1 VARNGRL
8 GAALAFLGAFVP
20 GAIISFFTAGPALF
34 ADGPF
39 AERPPALVASIAAFA
54 VLGAAI
60 GAVAPT
66 RWKAAAVGLA
76 VAAVP
81 VPIVLGLDTLGQ
93 LPMTLLAAGF
103 VLGDAAAGT
112 FGVWAGARL
121 RLRAR

>member
-34 ADGPF
+34 ADGSF

-54 VLGAAI
+54 ALGAVI

-93 LPMTLLAAGF
+93 LSMTLLAAGF